1 MRGLPDFSNNQS
13 SVSASLYDYSE
24 LFATNLGFNY
34 LTNTGR
40 TVDLKIF
47 DKQIY
52 TNTLLSD
59 DINEKIH
66 YKLNDLYNGYQRNN
80 QFAGL
85 VIDLDGIDVTFHGF
99 DNSFVLTNTS
109 KIGFEI
115 GFYPMYQS
123 VRQMISL
130 NFTGNDNILN
140 LARIEFDFYNKK
152 VLYRDKN
159 NNLVNLINNIT
170 LQSNL
175 SVLHKF
181 KMIVNLKNKS
191 YDRIYY
197 NDSIV
202 NMNNIAIYSSVTSL
216 PSFYVQYQVQYTYLT
231 NETKAIIVKYVRLTT
246 DEI

>member
-13 SVSASLYDYSE
+13 SVSANLYDYSE

-52 TNTLLSD
+52 ANTLLSD

-66 YKLNDLYNGYQRNN
+66 YKLNDLYDGYQRNN

-85 VIDLDGIDVTFHGF
+85 VIDLDGNDVTFHGF

-152 VLYRDKN
+152 VLYRDNN

-181 KMIVNLKNKS
+181 KMVVNLKNKS

-202 NMNNIAIYSSVTSL
+202 NMDNIAIYSSVTSL
-216 PSFYVQYQVQYTYLT
+216 PSFYVQYQVQYTYLA